1 MNSIYHIP
9 LKTKGFSGPTS
20 CQLLWQNESIYIM
33 DNHRI
38 ALWAWMQQ
46 IKLHAVEKFNLLHLD
61 AHYDTG
67 PIESIKNIN
76 ETLSLLDYLALKNT
90 QAEALIQ
97 WDNYLT
103 AFFDLYSNRISNSV
117 AFTQK
122 IGIPHAF
129 DHEFELHELLKQS
142 DKFFDHSDPWIVNID
157 LDYFYARQFKNSPM
171 VHEHY
176 IRDFFKIIKNAYDEN
191 KICVLTVAL
200 SPECC
205 GSWDNAQLLL
215 QIFCEVF
222 LLELKV

>member
-9 LKTKGFSGPTS
+9 LKSKGFSGAIG
-20 CQLLWQNESIYIM
+20 CHLLWQQNNIYIM
-33 DNHRI
+33 DNHRM

-46 IKLHAVEKFNLLHLD
+46 LKHDPDQKINLLHID

-67 PIESIKNIN
+67 PIESVGAIQANID
-76 ETLSLLDYLALKNT
+76 LQDYLNLQNSNK
-90 QAEALIQ
+90 EPLIQ

-103 AFFDLYSNRISNSV
+103 AFFKLYSDRISNSV

-122 IGIPHAF
+122 IGLPHAF
-129 DHEFELHELLKQS
+129 DHEFELYELLKQS

-171 VHEHY
+171 VHEKY
-176 IRDFFKIIKNAYDEN
+176 IQDFFQIIKNANDEN
-191 KICVLTVAL
+191 KILALSVAL

-215 QIFCEVF
+215 EIFSDVF
-222 LLELKV
+222 KLELKL